1 MTSDCMFPINT
12 HQRPALTNFPNN
24 RVKAQDQ
31 KKPNTKTGEEVRD
44 VYVELITNIHRRIF

>member
-1 MTSDCMFPINT
+1 MGV
-12 HQRPALTNFPNN
+12 QRKTRKFAQQKRVIKAHDKRL
-24 RVKAQDQ
+24 VKAQDQ